1 MFSDERDQAYARI
14 NKGGH
19 TETWPLGS
27 HRFRT
32 WLSHEFYTRGK
43 EVASS
48 SVLSDALGVIYGRAL
63 HDSPTRH
70 LSNRFARHD
79 DALWY
84 DLGDERWRA
93 IRIGGTGW
101 TIEDDPPPLFRRYS
115 HQLPQV
121 VPEHG
126 GAVSEV
132 LDLLNITGAD
142 HRILVQVWL
151 VAALLADVPRAVL
164 IAWGAQGS
172 AKSFM
177 ARDLLN
183 ITGADH
189 RILVQ
194 VWLVAA
200 LLADVPRA
208 VLIAWGA
215 QGSAKSFM
223 ARVLRML
230 VDPSAVPMPRFPRG
244 DSEMAQV
251 LDHHAAFFFDNLSG
265 LNASMSDT
273 LCRAVTGDG
282 FQKRRLYSDDED
294 VIYEFKRVILLNGI
308 SVPAQRPDLLDRSVL
323 VKLPIIAEDERR
335 EGSELVAAFMEAR
348 PRIFGAMLT
357 ALSQAIAIRPNVQLG
372 RHPRMAD
379 WSTWG
384 YAIAEALGIGG
395 EAFLGAYERNR
406 QEQNQEALSS
416 HPVGAA
422 VMAFMVNRDTW
433 SGVPSALLENL
444 EKVAEANRIDTHSK
458 MWPGSAS
465 WLTRRLGE
473 VETNLRR

>member
-132 LDLLNITGAD
+132 L
-142 HRILVQVWL
+142 
-151 VAALLADVPRAVL
+151 
-164 IAWGAQGS
+164 
-172 AKSFM
+172 
-177 ARDLLN
+177 DLLN